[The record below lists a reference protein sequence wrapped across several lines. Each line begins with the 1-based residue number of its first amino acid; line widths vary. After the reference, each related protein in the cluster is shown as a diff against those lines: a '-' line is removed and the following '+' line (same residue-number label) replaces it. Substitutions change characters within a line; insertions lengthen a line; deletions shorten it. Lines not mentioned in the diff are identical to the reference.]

1 MVFGFADSVYTALFT
16 TVDAVNMGT
25 HNMPMTSDFLTRT
38 TLAWATLSPAQKILC
53 AYGLLMAL
61 ALPAT
66 WLVSWGDLRQLR
78 EVGIWAKPMKFMAA
92 TAAFAWTTVWLS
104 TLAPPQ
110 VGSSNRLVW
119 IVGLI
124 ITTSF
129 FEVAYISWQAAMGS
143 ASHYNI
149 SDPLHAA
156 LFGLM
161 GVAAVG
167 LVASQAWL
175 AWEIVQARGDT
186 PWDVRSLAVVLGL
199 VLTFVLS
206 TVSGFLLGG
215 HQAPAGVGW
224 PVVGWHGW
232 RDLRPSHF
240 LAVHAQQFIPLA
252 GLLAERLGGGLAM
265 PGLGGFVALYLSA
278 WAGLSWMGMA

>member
-1 MVFGFADSVYTALFT
+1 MAQPLWSSQEVYHRRQKTVPARVMAIRRWIETPLPGHITPFQAFKPLAQPSLLRRPECRLFAGPIHRRSWPCSVVFGFADSVYTALFT

-161 GVAAVG
+161 GVAAVC

-175 AWEIVQARGDT
+175 A
-186 PWDVRSLAVVLGL
+186 
-199 VLTFVLS
+199 
-206 TVSGFLLGG
+206 
-215 HQAPAGVGW
+215 
-224 PVVGWHGW
+224 
-232 RDLRPSHF
+232 
-240 LAVHAQQFIPLA
+240 
-252 GLLAERLGGGLAM
+252 
-265 PGLGGFVALYLSA
+265 
-278 WAGLSWMGMA
+278 